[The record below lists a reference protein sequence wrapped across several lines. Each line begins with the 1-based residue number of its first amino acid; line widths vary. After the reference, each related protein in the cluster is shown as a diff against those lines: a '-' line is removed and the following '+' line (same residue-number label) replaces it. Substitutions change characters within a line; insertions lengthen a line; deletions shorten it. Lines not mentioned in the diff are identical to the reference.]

1 MKKIVFLT
9 LLFICAGVTSQ
20 AQKMGYVDI
29 KLILESMDEYKTVK
43 AKIDQISAK
52 WQKELE
58 EKYAAIEKMYA
69 DFAAEEVLLPEETAK
84 QRKEAIW
91 EAERLAK
98 EFKKEKFG
106 YDGELYKLQ
115 DREIQPIQDRIY
127 EAVEKVAQ
135 EKKLDFIFD
144 KSANA
149 GLIFTNGLFDRTED
163 VMAKLGISR

>member
-1 MKKIVFLT
+1 MKKLCFIT
-9 LLFICAGVTSQ
+9 LLFFFAGSAVS
-20 AQKMGYVDI
+20 AQKLGYVDI
-29 KLILESMDEYKTVK
+29 KSILESMDEYKAVK
-43 AKIDQISAK
+43 TKIDQLSAK

-58 EKYAAIEKMYA
+58 EKYASIEKMYS
-69 DFAAEEVLLPEETAK
+69 DFAAEEVLLPEETKK
-84 QRKEAIW
+84 QRKDAIF

-115 DREIQPIQDRIY
+115 DSEIQPIQDRVY

-144 KSANA
+144 KSANT
-149 GLIFTNGLFDRTED
+149 GLIYTNGLFDRTDD
-163 VMAKLGISR
+163 VLAKLGISK